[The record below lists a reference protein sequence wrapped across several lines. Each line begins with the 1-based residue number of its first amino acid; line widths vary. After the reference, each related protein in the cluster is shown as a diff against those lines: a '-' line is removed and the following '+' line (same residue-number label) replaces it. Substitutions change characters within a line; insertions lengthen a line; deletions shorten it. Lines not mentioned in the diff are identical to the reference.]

1 MLNIAPL
8 HVAQC
13 RCPDVIVLEM
23 ETIHMFRKISMLGF
37 KLDSKH
43 PILELQIAEYAT
55 SLGF

>member
-1 MLNIAPL
+1 
-8 HVAQC
+8 
-13 RCPDVIVLEM
+13 
-23 ETIHMFRKISMLGF
+23 MFHKISMLGF